1 MTSDK
6 PRLDQRIQHY
16 QDTVPDD
23 VLEQVVD
30 IYLACFTG
38 PPRFETWT
46 RQEVRNHILAFMTA
60 GGDVFVVFDSE
71 SADGKIATF
80 AIGIPMAD
88 YFGKEEVLAHGVP
101 EDSYY
106 FAELGTRPECRG
118 RGYGAILHR
127 LREDR
132 AVQRGFTRLSVRV
145 RKDNDVN
152 IKLLERAG
160 FAAVADYRGEIAGSV
175 AEKFLLVK
183 EIIK

>member
-1 MTSDK
+1 MKT
-6 PRLDQRIQHY
+6 QTY
-16 QDTVPDD
+16 QENLPEEA
-23 VLEQVVD
+23 LEQIVD

-46 RQEVRNHILAFMTA
+46 RQEVRNHLLAFKK
-60 GGDVFVVFDSE
+60 GGADFLVVTDSE
-71 SADGKIATF
+71 EDGKIASF
-80 AIGIPMAD
+80 AIGIPMVD
-88 YFGKEEVLAHGVP
+88 YFGKEEILAYGIP

-118 RGYGAILHR
+118 RGYGATLHR
-127 LREDR
+127 SREAR
-132 AVQRGFTRLSVRV
+132 AVERGFTRLSVRV

>member
-1 MTSDK
+1 MSSDS
-6 PRLDQRIQHY
+6 PRLEEKIQHY
-16 QDTVPDD
+16 LDPIPED

-46 RQEVRNHILAFMTA
+46 RQEVRDHIQAFLTA
-60 GGDVFVVFDSE
+60 GGDVFVVTDPDSE
-71 SADGKIATF
+71 SGKIATF

-88 YFGKEEVLAHGVP
+88 YFGKEEILAHGVP

-106 FAELGTRPECRG
+106 FAELGTRPDCRG
-118 RGYGAILHR
+118 RGCGSVLHR
-127 LREDR
+127 RREAR
-132 AVQRGFTRLSVRV
+132 AIERGFSRLSVRV

-183 EIIK
+183 DIK